1 VNIAYSVLWV
11 GITIIALINFVVKK
25 FCSALVMG
33 GFIVGYDLGGWLGG
47 WVVGWVG
54 AFKDKVT
61 GAFKDKVT
69 GAFRHIVIFDFL
81 CL

>member
-1 VNIAYSVLWV
+1 MGLFGGCGAFKDSVGL
-11 GITIIALINFVVKK
+11 
-25 FCSALVMG
+25 
-33 GFIVGYDLGGWLGG
+33 
-47 WVVGWVG
+47 G

>member
-1 VNIAYSVLWV
+1 
-11 GITIIALINFVVKK
+11 
-25 FCSALVMG
+25 MG
-33 GFIVGYDLGGWLGG
+33 LFGGC
-47 WVVGWVG
+47 G

-61 GAFKDKVT
+61 GAFKDRVGLGAFKDKVT